1 MNNDGVIPS
10 IIKILETKT
19 IYSIV
24 LPANPSHDAVSAAVA
39 LYLALIKI
47 GKSASIACSTPVD
60 AALGISGS
68 DKIQKELVVS
78 GDNLVVSF
86 PYEDGAIDKITY
98 NIEGN
103 QFNLVIAPKEGKA
116 RLETSNVK
124 YSYKGGKGEVI
135 FTIDAPSLASLGDIY
150 TNQKDM
156 FTGVEIINVD
166 RHLTNGNFGSI
177 NLVEKQRSSTSE
189 LVFALLNALSL
200 EIDKDS
206 ATTLYGGIVA
216 ATNNFTSYSV
226 NANTFEA
233 CSKLLSLGAVKRA
246 PVRAPMNPYQQPGMP
261 QAFSNDPFAQM
272 PRPVA
277 QPVQPVQPPRQP
289 VQAPPAFN
297 EAISVAPE
305 TMENAE
311 MDDND
316 ASSTEWLKPKI
327 FKGGG
332 LV

>member
-10 IIKILETKT
+10 IIKILETKS

-24 LPANPSHDAVSAAVA
+24 LPANPTPDAVSAAVA

-60 AALGISGS
+60 PALGIIGA
-68 DKIQKELVVS
+68 DKIQKELVAS

-103 QFNLVIAPKEGKA
+103 QFNLVIAPKEGKP
-116 RLETSNVK
+116 RLESNNVK

-150 TNQKDM
+150 MNQKDM

-200 EIDKDS
+200 QIDKDS

-246 PVRAPMNPYQQPGMP
+246 SVRQPMNMYQQPGMAP
-261 QAFSNDPFAQM
+261 MQQPIQ
-272 PRPVA
+272 P
-277 QPVQPVQPPRQP
+277 QPVPS
-289 VQAPPAFN
+289 FG
-297 EAISVAPE
+297 STE
-305 TMENAE
+305 TMATTPEAME
-311 MDDND
+311 TEEIDDN

>member
-10 IIKILETKT
+10 IIKILETKSV
-19 IYSIV
+19 YSIV
-24 LPANPSHDAVSAAVA
+24 LPANPTPDAVSAAVA

-60 AALGISGS
+60 PALGIIGA
-68 DKIQKELVVS
+68 DKIQKELVAS

-116 RLETSNVK
+116 RLETNNVK
-124 YSYKGGKGEVI
+124 YSYKGGKGEVV

-150 TNQKDM
+150 TNQEDM

-226 NANTFEA
+226 NANTFGA

-246 PVRAPMNPYQQPGMP
+246 PARQPMNMYAQPGGMP
-261 QAFSNDPFAQM
+261 PMNSM
-272 PRPVA
+272 PMAPTQPYNQPVQ
-277 QPVQPVQPPRQP
+277 QPVQPIQQP

-311 MDDND
+311 TDDSD